1 METIQMTS
9 SVFMEEK
16 SGYLKINRSKIKN
29 LEKMIELLNKRKEL
43 ITSIVGDDIE
53 TLGEEYEQNEKLILL
68 LKTDYDL
75 SNHHKKRIALE
86 KESAEYLVE
95 AIKVCDEM
103 NHNWNEVIAKAKRD
117 AVNKK
122 DIGAILESMNSVDLE
137 ENIDIKLNYYIQL
150 KSMVY
155 NTGTNKMRK
164 VD

>member
-1 METIQMTS
+1 M
-9 SVFMEEK
+9 
-16 SGYLKINRSKIKN
+16 
-29 LEKMIELLNKRKEL
+29 
-43 ITSIVGDDIE
+43 
-53 TLGEEYEQNEKLILL
+53 L

-75 SNHHKKRIALE
+75 SNHHKKRLALE
-86 KESAEYLVE
+86 KECTEYLVE

-103 NHNWNEVIAKAKRD
+103 NHKWNEVVAKAKRD

>member
-1 METIQMTS
+1 
-9 SVFMEEK
+9 
-16 SGYLKINRSKIKN
+16 
-29 LEKMIELLNKRKEL
+29 MIELLNKRKEL

-103 NHNWNEVIAKAKRD
+103 NHKWNEVVAKAKRD